1 MIHLAKSSRTVIVDR
16 QRRQLTDM
24 ETVLCAIFTS
34 REPGCIVSMDDILDE
49 MYPNPDME
57 PPNSVAV
64 MRTLIMRLRKKVTP
78 YRIKNVRGRGY
89 MLLTGT

>member
-1 MIHLAKSSRTVIVDR
+1 
-16 QRRQLTDM
+16 
-24 ETVLCAIFTS
+24 
-34 REPGCIVSMDDILDE
+34 MDDILDE

-64 MRTLIMRLRKKVTP
+64 MRTLIMRLRKKIAP

-89 MLLTGT
+89 MLLTEA